1 MISESA
7 LARACRPAILGRARI
22 IAQREGRIWQR
33 TCSYEG
39 RLTHLSARVD
49 SSSGFAESYEAS
61 LTIDE
66 AADDVF
72 SYQCS
77 CPAAARFSG
86 PCKHSIALGL
96 DFNRNAQLYD
106 GHSQLQHVGTSVAL
120 KTYLDRM
127 ARTPR
132 PRLNQD
138 QNEAPGS
145 VSLAVR
151 LTHDNELYL
160 GLKVVGARGAY
171 VVRELGEFEQLV
183 SEGSYYAYGKRL
195 AFTHTLD
202 AFVPSDQALVRF
214 VCNCVRN
221 RRSYAGNRVYGHVYA
236 TSSSSLAL
244 GKELRLSPPEVDKL
258 MELLQGRTVAYELAA
273 QPGRQSFTGEVAVV
287 QEGSPHLSL
296 ELVRAGDHAFQI
308 LREGQLDVFGAAEGA
323 YAVQDGKLYRLNERL
338 TACLPF
344 LQQVYCS
351 SSPELLM
358 TEDDAR
364 RFATV
369 ALPTLEHALPVR
381 VVPELDA
388 LRPEPL
394 RLSFVLG
401 RDGASLTCDALAHY
415 GEKTVRIFDR
425 MQGDEASWRDAL
437 GEAEGRAA
445 VTRYFTTARKQGL
458 VVSRP
463 DPDSVARIL
472 FEGVGELERL
482 GTVRL
487 GPDVVRLTARPKPRV
502 SVRVS
507 SNAGLIDVS
516 MHADDLPAHEL
527 YELLASY
534 RERKPYHRLSD
545 GSFVSLEGADLTEA
559 ALLADELGLT
569 ARQLGSG
576 HAEVPSYRAFLVD
589 ALASGT
595 VKDASFVAAIDHFR
609 HVDPTVYEPPA
620 ELADRLR
627 PYQVAGFRWLSA
639 LADMG
644 FGGILADEMGLGK
657 SVQVISFLLA
667 RRGSGQTLVACPA
680 SLVYN
685 WVAEFTRFAPQ
696 IDVVA
701 VAGSAQER
709 RQLRAGNHEVMVT
722 SYDLLRR
729 DIEDYAQQPLWCAV
743 LDEAQYIKNHQ
754 TLAAHA
760 VKTLDAQHRLALTGT
775 PVENRLSE
783 LWSIF
788 DFLMPGL
795 LGSYE
800 RFRERFEQPI
810 ADGSEEA
817 AALLRTAVEPF
828 VLRRLKRQVLDD
840 LPDKLE
846 EVVTCRMGRTQ
857 RSLYAAREQALR
869 MSLGESQEN
878 LGTERMQVLAELTRL
893 RQLCCDPRLVY
904 KDYDGGSCKLD
915 AIWQLVSSAVDA
927 HAKVLVFS
935 QFTSFLDL
943 IAERLTQEGI
953 EFYTITGA
961 TPKKRR
967 VELVDAFNSDDTP
980 VFLVSLR
987 AGGTGLNLVGASVVI
1002 HADPWW
1008 NVAVQDQATDR
1019 AHRIGQTRDVTVY
1032 KVIAAQSIEERI
1044 LLLQEMKSDLA
1055 ERFVGAGG
1063 GAPSLS
1069 ALTRDDLLA
1078 LLAETDA

>member
-1 MISESA
+1 MISEQA

-33 TCSYEG
+33 VCSYEG
-39 RLTHLSARVD
+39 RLTHLTARVD
-49 SSSGFAESYEAS
+49 SSSGYAESYEAS

-72 SYQCS
+72 SYECS
-77 CPAAARFSG
+77 CPAAARFAG

-96 DFNRNAQLYD
+96 DFNRNAQLYE
-106 GHSQLQHVGTSVAL
+106 GHSQLQHVGTSTAL
-120 KTYLDRM
+120 KAYLDRL
-127 ARTPR
+127 ARAPR
-132 PRLNQD
+132 QPLMQD
-138 QNEAPGS
+138 RSEASGA
-145 VSLAVR
+145 VGVGVR
-151 LTHDNELYL
+151 LVHDNELYL
-160 GLKVVGARGAY
+160 GMRVVSARGTY

-183 SEGSYYAYGKRL
+183 SEGAYHQYGKRL
-195 AFTHTLD
+195 AFTHTLE
-202 AFVPSDQALVRF
+202 AFAPEDRPLVRF

-221 RRSYAGNRVYGHVYA
+221 RRAYAGTRAYGHVYT

-244 GKELRLSPPEVDKL
+244 GKELRLSPPEIDEL
-258 MELLQGRTVAYELAA
+258 MALLMGRSVSYELVA
-273 QPGRQSFTGEVAVV
+273 QPGRAPFSAEVTVV
-287 QEGSPHLSL
+287 DGDPDVAIQV
-296 ELVRAGDHAFQI
+296 VRAGKAAFQI
-308 LREGQLDVFGAAEGA
+308 LRQGELDVFASAEGA
-323 YAVQDGKLYRLNERL
+323 YAVQGERLYRMTERL
-338 TACLPF
+338 TGCVGF

-358 TEDDAR
+358 TVDDAR
-364 RFATV
+364 RFVTA
-369 ALPTLEHALPVR
+369 ALPAIEHAMPVS
-381 VVPELDA
+381 VAKELDA
-388 LRPEPL
+388 LRPDPL
-394 RLSFVLG
+394 HLSFVLG
-401 RDGASLTCDALAHY
+401 RDGASLTCDALASY
-415 GEKTVRIFDR
+415 GKHTVRIFDR
-425 MQGDEASWRDAL
+425 MQGDEAAWRDAL
-437 GEAEGRAA
+437 GEARART
-445 VTRYFTTARKQGL
+445 VVSRYFTTARKEGL
-458 VVSRP
+458 LISRP
-463 DPDSVARIL
+463 DADSVARIL
-472 FEGVGELERL
+472 YEGVGELERL

-487 GPDVVRLTARPKPRV
+487 DPDVLRLTARPRPRV
-502 SVRVS
+502 QVRVS
-507 SNAGLIDVS
+507 SRAGLIDVT
-516 MHADDLPAHEL
+516 MRAGDLPTNEL
-527 YELLASY
+527 YDLLASY
-534 RERKPYHRLSD
+534 RERKPYHRLRD
-545 GSFVSLEGADLTEA
+545 GSFVRLEDADLDEA
-559 ALLADELGLT
+559 ARLTDELGLS
-569 ARQLGSG
+569 ARELSRG

-589 ALASGT
+589 ALSSDG
-595 VKDASFVAAIDHFR
+595 VKDASFMEALASFR
-609 HVDPTVYEPPA
+609 SVDPTVYEPPA
-620 ELADRLR
+620 ALAGRLR
-627 PYQVAGFRWLSA
+627 PYQVAGFQWLSA

-657 SVQVISFLLA
+657 SVQVIALLLA
-667 RRGSGQTLVACPA
+667 RQGSGQTLVVCPA

-685 WVAEFTRFAPQ
+685 WVAEFERFAPEL
-696 IDVVA
+696 DVVA

-709 RQLRAGNHEVMVT
+709 RVLRSGHHEVMVT

-729 DIEDYAQQPLWCAV
+729 DIEDYASCPLWCAV
-743 LDEAQYIKNHQ
+743 LDEAQYVKNHQ

-760 VKTLDAQHRLALTGT
+760 VKALDAQHRFALTGT

-795 LGSYE
+795 LGGYE
-800 RFRERFEQPI
+800 RFRERYEQPI

-817 AALLRTAVEPF
+817 ARLLRSAVEPF

-869 MSLGESQEN
+869 MQLSTGADD

-893 RQLCCDPRLVY
+893 RQLCCDPHLVY
-904 KDYDGGSCKLD
+904 EDYDGGSCKLD

-943 IAERLTQEGI
+943 IAERLTTEGLT
-953 EFYTITGA
+953 FYTITGA

-967 VELVDAFNSDDTP
+967 VELVDAFNADETP

-1063 GAPSLS
+1063 GAASLAS
-1069 ALTRDDLLA
+1069 LTRDDLLA
-1078 LLAETDA
+1078 LLAEAEVS